1 MAFKSSCTLKKYPIG
16 AIISVIVAMH
26 EGCNKNKMLVRH
38 QLPCEETWT
47 ELYNTKDLVTLHL
60 RPEKQK
66 TDIMQ
71 TLILMMLQDRPSQ
84 EWISTKT
91 D

>member
-1 MAFKSSCTLKKYPIG
+1 
-16 AIISVIVAMH
+16 
-26 EGCNKNKMLVRH
+26 MLVQHR
-38 QLPCEETWT
+38 LPCEETWT
-47 ELYNTKDLVTLHL
+47 KLQNTKDLVTLDL

-84 EWISTKT
+84 KWISTKT

>member
-1 MAFKSSCTLKKYPIG
+1 
-16 AIISVIVAMH
+16 
-26 EGCNKNKMLVRH
+26 MLVQHR
-38 QLPCEETWT
+38 LPCEETWT
-47 ELYNTKDLVTLHL
+47 KLQNTKDLVTLDL

-71 TLILMMLQDRPSQ
+71 TLILMMLQERPSQ

>member
-1 MAFKSSCTLKKYPIG
+1 
-16 AIISVIVAMH
+16 
-26 EGCNKNKMLVRH
+26 MLVQHR
-38 QLPCEETWT
+38 LPCEETWT
-47 ELYNTKDLVTLHL
+47 KLHNTKDLVTLDL